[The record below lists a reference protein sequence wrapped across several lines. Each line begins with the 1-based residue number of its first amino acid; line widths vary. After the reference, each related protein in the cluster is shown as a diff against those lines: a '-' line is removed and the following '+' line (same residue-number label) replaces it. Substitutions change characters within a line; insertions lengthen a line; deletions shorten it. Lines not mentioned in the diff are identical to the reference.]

1 LAPVTAQSVSMQQTF
16 GSFVMHW
23 GVPVPVSQTRLPV
36 GQAHE
41 PPGIE
46 QTSPATA
53 LQSPSVQQAAFGMQL
68 SEAPHSLLPAGQ
80 TQAPA
85 THMVPASTAQSPSV
99 QQAAFGM
106 QLFEAGQTFWPAP
119 QPQAPPGPEHV

>member
-1 LAPVTAQSVSMQQTF
+1 MAPVTAQSVSMQQTF

-68 SEAPHSLLPAGQ
+68 
-80 TQAPA
+80 
-85 THMVPASTAQSPSV
+85 
-99 QQAAFGM
+99 
-106 QLFEAGQTFWPAP
+106 FEAGQTFWPAP